1 MPFLGVTLSIRESWL
16 PVMSKRSFLMAFDRV
31 NFFISAIV
39 FMAFDNALDT
49 DNTGWGIH
57 PLRRDNCMTHDQQL
71 IAGLFFPPLA
81 QLERARSFYLCG
93 SGFESSMAYN

>member
-1 MPFLGVTLSIRESWL
+1 MPCLGVTLSIRESWL

-57 PLRRDNCMTHDQQL
+57 PLRRDNCMTHDQQPN
-71 IAGLFFPPLA
+71 AGLFF
-81 QLERARSFYLCG
+81 RH
-93 SGFESSMAYN
+93 

>member
-39 FMAFDNALDT
+39 L
-49 DNTGWGIH
+49 WH
-57 PLRRDNCMTHDQQL
+57 L
-71 IAGLFFPPLA
+71 IMLSILITLGGVYTRFAETTA
-81 QLERARSFYLCG
+81 
-93 SGFESSMAYN
+93 